1 VTTAWPAAPLGTLCE
16 VLDSRRKP
24 ITKSNRIP
32 GPIPYYGASGVLD
45 YVDGFLFDEKLVL
58 LGEDGAKWQSGDRSA
73 FIIDGK
79 SWVNNHA
86 HALRPMP
93 DKLTHEWL
101 TYFLI
106 STDLSEYI
114 TGVTVPKLNQ
124 ERMRTIPI
132 PLPPLD
138 EQKRIVAK
146 LDAAQQEFDRLNNN
160 LEQQLSQLTDF
171 DSALLS
177 EMLGDPCQTPEPAV
191 NTHWSA
197 ASLGELVDTLGGLWT
212 GKKDPLVQATVIRS
226 TNFGKDQRINLED
239 VALLEVEASQFGKRK
254 LQYGDLILEKSG
266 GGPNQ
271 PIGRVVVFDLLEAG
285 YSYSNFTN
293 RLRIRDQKRVL
304 PEFLHR
310 FLTHFHLCGGTVP
323 IQSNSTS
330 IRNLSMPDYLKV
342 EVPLPPLDEQKRIVA
357 QLDEAALTSASLR
370 SNILDRKKS
379 ASELQSI
386 ILTAAFAGAL

>member
-1 VTTAWPAAPLGTLCE
+1 VTNAWPVISLGTLCE

-124 ERMRTIPI
+124 ERMRSIPI

-146 LDAAQQEFDRLNNN
+146 LDEAMSAIRETQASCEVLKTLSDSYVKEVTRRILASNENDWTTGVMSDFFYMYQPQTISGKELIPDGEF
-160 LEQQLSQLTDF
+160 
-171 DSALLS
+171 
-177 EMLGDPCQTPEPAV
+177 V
-191 NTHWSA
+191 
-197 ASLGELVDTLGGLWT
+197 V
-212 GKKDPLVQATVIRS
+212 
-226 TNFGKDQRINLED
+226 
-239 VALLEVEASQFGKRK
+239 
-254 LQYGDLILEKSG
+254 YGANG
-266 GGPNQ
+266 
-271 PIGRVVVFDLLEAG
+271 PIGRYFEYNHEDSEVTMTCRGATCGTVNVTPPKVWITGNAMVIRPTVAG
-285 YSYSNFTN
+285 LSKEFVAA
-293 RLRIRDQKRVL
+293 VL
-304 PEFLHR
+304 PFMDYRSAITGSAQPQITRTSLNPIPFR
-310 FLTHFHLCGGTVP
+310 FP
-323 IQSNSTS
+323 SAI
-330 IRNLSMPDYLKV
+330 
-342 EVPLPPLDEQKRIVA
+342 EQTRIV
-357 QLDEAALTSASLR
+357 ESLR
-370 SNILDRKKS
+370 VTSTHVDDFMEIQRRKNESVEQLK
-379 ASELQSI
+379 ATVLA
-386 ILTAAFAGAL
+386 AAFAGAL